1 MCAMDEPLCSPW
13 LSPPLQPFL
22 LSALLLSGWK
32 GLIQPPCPR
41 CSWALASL
49 QGASAL
55 PPELPHAWVQPVPTL
70 SCGFLLLWLLLL
82 AFILLLPQGQQCP
95 HCVPVLLEGRAGMG
109 KRPAKPAPCPCSW
122 CEK

>member
-1 MCAMDEPLCSPW
+1 MCAMDEPPCSPW
-13 LSPPLQPFL
+13 PSPPLQPSL
-22 LSALLLSGWK
+22 LSALLSSSWK
-32 GLIQPPCPR
+32 GPIQPPCPP
-41 CSWALASL
+41 CCWALASL
-49 QGASAL
+49 QGPSAL
-55 PPELPHAWVQPVPTL
+55 PPKLPHARVQLGPSL
-70 SCGFLLLWLLLL
+70 GRGSSLLWLLLS